1 MSRLPTVAV
10 SGSVLKWARNSIHMP
25 LDKAAERLGLSPAD
39 LSAHEANGAVFRYT
53 ELEHMGTVYRRPV
66 VAFMY
71 ASPPAELP
79 LPTDHRTLRTKGQ
92 FPLTTPTVLAI
103 RFAQRVQ
110 ELANE
115 VTGLV
120 GERLELRLPSAAL
133 SDDPDTVARS
143 TRAALGVPFTTQSG
157 WRGIY
162 EPLNGWV
169 SAVEGLGVYVLR
181 QKMPVE
187 ETRGFAL
194 TGTPPVVVLNSEDA
208 ANGRTF
214 SLMHELSHLMLSIPS
229 VCDMR
234 VSGYDRGDEG
244 VEVFCNRVAGSLL
257 VPEDILL
264 SSVGNRR
271 NDPSWSQDELRS
283 LASRFSVSQEVV
295 LRRLLI
301 VGKTN
306 EDFYQEWREQAEA
319 AYARLR
325 SGRNKGRGQP
335 PAQRAVQENG
345 HLFTGQVLRAESG
358 RTVSATEAAQYLSV
372 GVKHL
377 DKVRELTA

>member
-1 MSRLPTVAV
+1 
-10 SGSVLKWARNSIHMP
+10 MP
-25 LDKAAERLGLSPAD
+25 LDKAAERLKVSQAD
-39 LSAHEANGAVFRYT
+39 LTVQEANGAVFRLT

-66 VAFMY
+66 AAFLY
-71 ASPPAELP
+71 ATPPAEPP
-79 LPTDHRTLRTKGQ
+79 LPTDHRTVRTQGQ
-92 FPLTTPTVLAI
+92 YPFTTPTILAI

-110 ELANE
+110 ELATE

-120 GERLELRLPSAAL
+120 GEALELRLPSAAL
-133 SDDPDTVARS
+133 SDDPDSVARS
-143 TRAALGVPFTTQSG
+143 ARTALGVPLVVQSAWHG
-157 WRGIY
+157 EY

-169 SAVEGLGVYVLR
+169 GAIEALGVYVLR
-181 QKMPVE
+181 QKMPVQ

-194 TGTPPVVVLNSEDA
+194 TGTPPVIVLNSEDA

-214 SLMHELSHLMLSIPS
+214 SLMHELCHLILSSPS

-234 VSGYDRGDEG
+234 VSGYDRASER
-244 VEVFCNRVAGSLL
+244 VEVFCNRFAGSLL
-257 VPEDILL
+257 VPQDALL
-264 SSVGNRR
+264 STVANRR
-271 NDPSWSQDELRS
+271 NDPSWTSAELRA

-301 VGKTN
+301 VGKTD

-325 SGRNKGRGQP
+325 SARNKGRGQP
-335 PAQRAVQENG
+335 PAQRAIQENG

-358 RTVSATEAAQYLSV
+358 RVLSATEAAQCLGV

-377 DKVRELTA
+377 DRVRELSA